1 MRPGKNSSVAGHGVA
16 MTLLVT
22 AATLSGCGMTSEL
35 ATRNSLPASV
45 PSVPVGA
52 ELSTARTAFEA
63 GNFGY
68 AARYF
73 ELAAE
78 ASPESIDACL
88 GLAASY
94 DWLYRFDLS
103 DRAYETCRE
112 TGEDAYIY
120 HNNVGFSHLLRGEY
134 GLASVSFA
142 RAEALK
148 PGDPVVRTNLEIL
161 RDVSSG

>member
-1 MRPGKNSSVAGHGVA
+1 MRHDLG
-16 MTLLVT
+16 
-22 AATLSGCGMTSEL
+22 
-35 ATRNSLPASV
+35 TRDTQFTPASV

-120 HNNVGFSHLLRGEY
+120 HNNVGFSQLLRG
-134 GLASVSFA
+134 GTGSAWSVS
-142 RAEALK
+142 RGRK
-148 PGDPVVRTNLEIL
+148 R
-161 RDVSSG
+161 